1 MNQAISRYN
10 QFSTGVVE
18 IDIAP
23 DFDLHAGDAIFIDV
37 PDTGGGSTDK
47 LISAKY
53 VIAILKHAIRAGKG
67 VTKLGLVRDSFGR
80 TGKEPQTGKPATPTQ
95 TPGVQNPY
103 QRTVSRKATDTTS
116 TF

>member
-23 DFDLHAGDAIFIDV
+23 DFALHVGDAIFIDV

-47 LISAKY
+47 LISGKY
-53 VIAILKHAIRAGKG
+53 VIAILKHAIRAGRG

-80 TGKEPQTGKPATPTQ
+80 KGKPHS
-95 TPGVQNPY
+95 GSMVN
-103 QRTVSRKATDTTS
+103 
-116 TF
+116 

>member
-1 MNQAISRYN
+1 MNQSISRYN

-47 LISAKY
+47 FVSGKY
-53 VIAILKHAIRAGKG
+53 VIAICKHAIRSGKG
-67 VTKLGLVRDSFGR
+67 VTKLGLVRDSVGR
-80 TGKEPQTGKPATPTQ
+80 KGKPHS
-95 TPGVQNPY
+95 GSMVN
-103 QRTVSRKATDTTS
+103 
-116 TF
+116 